1 MKEFFRI
8 GFVGLFAFAPFAVLA
23 ATGVENGLTRIGDL
37 INQATPIIVALALLA
52 FFWGLVTYIFQSG
65 DAEKRKK
72 GLSIMIWGIIA
83 LFVMLSI
90 FGIIN
95 ALQDTLDVGSGTVTT
110 PVIDTNTGVG
120 TQGR

>member
-1 MKEFFRI
+1 MKDLFKI
-8 GFVGLFAFAPFAVLA
+8 GFIGISALAPFAVFA
-23 ATGVENGLTRIGDL
+23 ANVENGLTKIGDL

-72 GLSIMIWGIIA
+72 GLSIMIWGVIA

-110 PVIDTNTGVG
+110 PTINTDTGVG

>member
-1 MKEFFRI
+1 MKDLFKI
-8 GFVGLFAFAPFAVLA
+8 GIVGITALAPLAVFAAD
-23 ATGVENGLTRIGDL
+23 VESGLEKIGDL
-37 INQATPIIVALALLA
+37 INQATPIVVALALLA

-83 LFVMLSI
+83 LFIMLSV

-110 PVIDTNTGVG
+110 PTIDPDSGVG
-120 TQGR
+120 TQSR